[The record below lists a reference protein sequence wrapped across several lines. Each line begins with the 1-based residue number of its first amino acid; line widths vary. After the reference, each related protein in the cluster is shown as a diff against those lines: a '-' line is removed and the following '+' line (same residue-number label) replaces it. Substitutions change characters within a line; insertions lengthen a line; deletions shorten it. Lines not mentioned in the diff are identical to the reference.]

1 MKKYNYFE
9 APIQV
14 KFWSYGSNHYRG
26 GIAFRD
32 EIICG
37 FCGYVFDIS
46 KIYEFA
52 PDTLEDDPIVV
63 YNSWVGLSSEIC
75 GDDN

>member
-1 MKKYNYFE
+1 MKKYDYFE
-9 APIQV
+9 APTQV
-14 KFWSYGSNHYRG
+14 KFWGYGSKRYYG
-26 GIAFRD
+26 GIAYRN

-37 FCGYVFDIS
+37 CCGGVVSIS
-46 KIYEFA
+46 DIYESA